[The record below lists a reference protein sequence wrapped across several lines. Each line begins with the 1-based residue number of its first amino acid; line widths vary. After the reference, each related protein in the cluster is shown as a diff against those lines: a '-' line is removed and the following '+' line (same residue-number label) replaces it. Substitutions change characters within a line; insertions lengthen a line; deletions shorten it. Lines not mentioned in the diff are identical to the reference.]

1 MRLVDIGRPSSGN
14 GLASW
19 THRAPEDTFSGDF
32 PDLSRSIEHNLMIGS
47 LWYKERGIG
56 GV

>member
-1 MRLVDIGRPSSGN
+1 VRLVDIGRPSSGN